1 MENQLFDKMKHLF
14 TGLLILIFTAG
25 FTGFATAQRA
35 SGDVGIGAHIG
46 QPTGLS
52 LKFYKPTTSVDVL
65 AAWDLDDFFYIN
77 VHSIWDE
84 HLNEQETVHF
94 YYGPGLFAGVRDR
107 GSDARMDEF
116 GFGISGAAG
125 LDVLINKFE
134 IFAQVTPRLE
144 LIESTDFDLG
154 GGIGFRVYL

>member
-1 MENQLFDKMKHLF
+1 MKDQLSSFWKQAF
-14 TGLLILIFTAG
+14 AGLI
-25 FTGFATAQRA
+25 ATMLLVCLVVPANAQRA

-77 VHSIWDE
+77 VHGIWDE
-84 HLNEQETVHF
+84 HLNDAQTVHF
-94 YYGPGLFAGVRDR
+94 YYGPGVFLGLRDR
-107 GSDARMDEF
+107 GGDVRRDETAF
-116 GFGISGAAG
+116 GVSGAFGI
-125 LDVLINKFE
+125 DFLIRRFE
-134 IFAQVTPRLE
+134 LFAQLTPRIE

-154 GGIGFRVYL
+154 GGIGFRFYL